1 MISGA
6 VINDQLYHLFVEHI
20 FSALL
25 LLVCK
30 NIEMKNLHHS
40 VYGSNYLASIMTQ
53 APKSHRILPPV
64 ISFER
69 YRP

>member
-1 MISGA
+1 MISET

-40 VYGSNYLASIMTQ
+40 VYGSNYLAPII
-53 APKSHRILPPV
+53 PK
-64 ISFER
+64 
-69 YRP
+69 

>member
-1 MISGA
+1 MISET

-30 NIEMKNLHHS
+30 NIEMKNLHHN
-40 VYGSNYLASIMTQ
+40 VYGSNYLAPII
-53 APKSHRILPPV
+53 PK
-64 ISFER
+64 
-69 YRP
+69 